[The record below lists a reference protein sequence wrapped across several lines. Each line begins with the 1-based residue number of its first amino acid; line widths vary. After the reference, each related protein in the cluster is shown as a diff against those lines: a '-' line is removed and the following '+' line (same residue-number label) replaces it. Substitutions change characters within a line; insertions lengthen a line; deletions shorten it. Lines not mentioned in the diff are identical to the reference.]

1 MLDLFSLFEK
11 KDTASFMAQT
21 SVACEGNAENDFWD
35 EFLNEFAIDT
45 AVTPEDYHCYL
56 SKGEKILSLVREKK
70 RRENFSATGSI
81 FLKLFS
87 SASISARENSSYDLF
102 KYLSDVVA
110 KKVVKPALEELSVVM
125 LNGNRE
131 QPDYGRLKKLFGKVA
146 PVISSDVDWTSS
158 RLLQQFLK
166 RNDPPA
172 AVMLENNEGN
182 QAALTLEGKIGKRK
196 RNRGYRFRGE
206 KSGYRVFTDYFGI
219 SHSALYSE
227 IDKLFQERIYGL
239 SQEELMQDV
248 VYRSTYEC
256 LMKRL
261 LIYTGNSGLVISN
274 EVYEKYPGFLNF
286 LEESGIEA
294 CPLPKAMTAAHCKEL
309 FGVYPLKEED
319 IAYYAPFDEMLPRSR
334 YLQSNF
340 GYMDHL
346 QEVYMILFMLI
357 YNDWSQEEQ
366 TRRYMRELNG
376 SARVFETKRNIPDKY
391 LKAMAESKFN
401 DYFGYVEIDEECNLE
416 SIVEIEKEFIAMKHE
431 CFGMDKHDNVSI
443 RFRKLGRHRALGLY
457 FPKRMCLCVDIR
469 CPSSMGHEYLH
480 MVDYKGGELSGK
492 YNFLKIRECYKGVLK
507 DFIASLPSDDPLRN
521 RLEGSTKY
529 NLNYYLEPTEVFA
542 RCGELYFTKLRGV
555 DNSLL
560 RPSYNFAY
568 PADSEELMC
577 LIDEYYGE
585 LFGVLKGEGDKGQG

>member
-21 SVACEGNAENDFWD
+21 SVAYEGNAENDFWD

-70 RRENFSATGSI
+70 RRENFSATSSN
-81 FLKLFS
+81 FLKLFT
-87 SASISARENSSYDLF
+87 SASINARENSSYDLF
-102 KYLSDVVA
+102 KYLSDVIA
-110 KKVVKPALEELSVVM
+110 KKVVKPALEELSIVM

-131 QPDYGRLKKLFGKVA
+131 QPDYERLKKLFGKVA
-146 PVISSDVDWTSS
+146 PVISSDVDWTSI
-158 RLLQQFLK
+158 RLLQRFLK

-172 AVMLENNEGN
+172 AVMLEDNEGN
-182 QAALTLEGKIGKRK
+182 QAALTLEGDIGKRK
-196 RNRGYRFRGE
+196 RDRGYRFRGE
-206 KSGYRVFTDYFGI
+206 KSGYRVCTDYFGI

-227 IDKLFQERIYGL
+227 IDKLFQERIYGQ

-248 VYRSTYEC
+248 VYRSMYEC

-261 LIYTGNSGLVISN
+261 SIYTGNSGIIISN
-274 EVYEKYPGFLNF
+274 EVYEKYPGFVNF

-294 CPLPKAMTAAHCKEL
+294 YPLPKAMTEAHCKEL

-319 IAYYAPFDEMLPRSR
+319 LAYYAPFDEMLPRSR
-334 YLQSNF
+334 YLLPNL

-346 QEVYMILFMLI
+346 QEVYMILFILI

-401 DYFGYVEIDEECNLE
+401 DYFDYVEIDEECNLE

-457 FPKRMCLCVDIR
+457 FPYLMCLCVDIR
-469 CPSSMGHEYLH
+469 SPSSMGHEYLH
-480 MVDYKGGELSGK
+480 MVDFKRGELSGK
-492 YNFLKIRECYKGVLK
+492 YDFLKIRECYKGILK
-507 DFIASLPSDDPLRN
+507 DFIASLPSDDPLRS

-529 NLNYYLEPTEVFA
+529 NLKYYLEPTEVFA